1 MPQPI
6 SGTFTSEYD
15 LVQNAE
21 TVTCLF
27 SPNRFFFIVGV
38 SNIVEQA
45 LARLIAG
52 TGQVWQRSAVQR

>member
-45 LARLIAG
+45 LARLLAAIVISVKEW
-52 TGQVWQRSAVQR
+52 TFDS